1 MRNLITIILGLLI
14 ISCAK
19 EKQYDLTV
27 KGTIKNLK
35 KGTIYLQ
42 KIKDST
48 LVNVDSMVINGQK
61 EFLLHSNLDSPEV
74 FYLHLNKTNEDSQRK
89 IPFFADKGIT
99 EINTTLNDF
108 ALNAEI
114 NGSPQHKKLEE
125 FLKMMERFNDK
136 NLDLIKKDFDAN
148 AMNDSLLIKEN
159 QAAFENLVKSKYL
172 YTVNFA
178 VTNNDSEVAPYVA
191 LTEIYDAQ
199 IKWLDTINNA
209 LTPKI
214 KASKYGR
221 ELASYISE
229 RKRK

>member
-27 KGTIKNLK
+27 KGTIKKLK

-148 AMNDSLLIKEN
+148 ALNDSLLIKEN
-159 QAAFENLVKSKYL
+159 QTAFENLVKSKYL

>member
-148 AMNDSLLIKEN
+148 ALNDSLLIKEN
-159 QAAFENLVKSKYL
+159 QTAFENLVKSKYL